1 MSRDKQTEKVS
12 RQRREYLKFKPFADD
27 LRKAES
33 WCELDGVLNRYQT
46 VKNLSKMGYR
56 KSADVAEEIFA
67 EIEKEIELA
76 LDSNYKV
83 KRDAQDDNNSLV
95 MYVEGKI
102 DCLRG
107 LLGFLAE
114 LKKKYTE
121 GGE

>member
-1 MSRDKQTEKVS
+1 MSRDKQIEEMASVLMSKCDSEIDCSKKADCDLCRAEHLYEK
-12 RQRREYLKFKPFADD
+12 
-27 LRKAES
+27 
-33 WCELDGVLNRYQT
+33 
-46 VKNLSKMGYR
+46 GYR
-56 KSADVAEEIFA
+56 KASDVAEEIFA
-67 EIEKEIELA
+67 EIEKEIKLA

-83 KRDAQDDNNSLV
+83 KRDAQDDNDSLV

-121 GGE
+121 EGK

>member
-12 RQRREYLKFKPFADD
+12 KQRREYLKFKPFADD

-33 WCELDGVLNRYQT
+33 WCKLDGVLNRYQT

-56 KSADVAEEIFA
+56 KASDVAEEIFE
-67 EIEKEIELA
+67 EIEA
-76 LDSNYKV
+76 SAKV
-83 KRDAQDDNNSLV
+83 KYWRGGGLV
-95 MYVEGKI
+95 VFEVNGEE
-102 DCLRG
+102 
-107 LLGFLAE
+107 FAE